1 MPFFTVIFS
10 AVFFLHLRSV
20 LLLNLLSY
28 AQHKPMCLCIFGSLI
43 NYLFTMGECL
53 KGRVAFFPFF
63 SRFLAMHYLSINRQ
77 SAARFQR
84 IERAQIMLNLAF
96 DKKMLKTL

>member
-1 MPFFTVIFS
+1 M
-10 AVFFLHLRSV
+10 

-53 KGRVAFFPFF
+53 KGRVAYFPFLVGF
-63 SRFLAMHYLSINRQ
+63 
-77 SAARFQR
+77 
-84 IERAQIMLNLAF
+84 
-96 DKKMLKTL
+96 

>member
-1 MPFFTVIFS
+1 MSFLTVVFS

-28 AQHKPMCLCIFGSLI
+28 AQHKPMCLCIFGYLI

-53 KGRVAFFPFF
+53 KGRVAFFPFLVGF
-63 SRFLAMHYLSINRQ
+63 
-77 SAARFQR
+77 
-84 IERAQIMLNLAF
+84 
-96 DKKMLKTL
+96 